1 MPRKGGGVAI
11 GVARTLRQ
19 VRAFA
24 RPLRHA
30 CGAQPPRSG
39 EDFRWRQDCG
49 RWFIKSTLSKA
60 DIEIT
65 AMSAT
70 KGHMEKDTKLTIR
83 IAAALIDDAA
93 GRLLL
98 VRKAGTQWFMQ
109 AGGKIEEGESPMSA
123 LRRELS
129 EEIGLAFA
137 DDRARHLGAFSA
149 PAANEP
155 GHIVEAEVFHIRVSQ
170 DPIIRSEI
178 EEAVWVSRSQAES
191 MPLAPLTRDHILPLS
206 LELCT

>member
-1 MPRKGGGVAI
+1 
-11 GVARTLRQ
+11 
-19 VRAFA
+19 
-24 RPLRHA
+24 
-30 CGAQPPRSG
+30 
-39 EDFRWRQDCG
+39 
-49 RWFIKSTLSKA
+49 
-60 DIEIT
+60 
-65 AMSAT
+65 MSAT

-83 IAAALIDDAA
+83 IAAALIDDDA

-109 AGGKIEEGESPMSA
+109 AGGKIEEGESPMPA

-155 GHIVEAEVFHIRVSQ
+155 DHIVKAEVFHIRVSH

-206 LELCT
+206 LELCP